1 MPKINGAMEWDD
13 SSLRPGFKR
22 EGGLHSTLF
31 DADGNLQGSARFIP
45 DEEGSSE
52 SADATED
59 QYISTEDRRTSPM
72 DQVLVAAISAM
83 VAGAVVGLA
92 FPRIKEWWGDK
103 GKPFVSAKWAQL
115 RTHVKQGNHQ
125 SLSSEHEETD
135 GGQGL
140 GTGTAL
146 SIKRQKMSSEEAQAR
161 YLAILAAEVYRDEQI
176 RLINNADIVD
186 VGELDEIPALLSRY
200 PTNELEQLLKKMVQ
214 DPSLLS
220 DNYLAQLTS
229 AIEESTRNQ
238 VGGIEDT
245 RVVEEQ

>member
-13 SSLRPGFKR
+13 PSLRPGFKR

-45 DEEGSSE
+45 DEENSSE

-59 QYISTEDRRTSPM
+59 QYISTEDRRTSSM
-72 DQVLVAAISAM
+72 DQVLVAGISAI

-103 GKPFVSAKWAQL
+103 GKPFVSAKWDQL
-115 RTHVKQGNHQ
+115 RTHVRQRDHQ

-176 RLINNADIVD
+176 RLINNADIVNVGD
-186 VGELDEIPALLSRY
+186 VDEVPALLSRY
-200 PTNELEQLLKKMVQ
+200 PTKELEQLLKKMVQ

-238 VGGIEDT
+238 VDVIEET
-245 RVVEEQ
+245 RVVEE